1 MDTYINMLKCTIYG
15 SIINNSVS
23 VLKKKKLRREKERDF
38 LLCDGFI
45 HDEG

>member
-23 VLKKKKLRREKERDF
+23 VLKKKEIEARERERF
-38 LLCDGFI
+38 FI
-45 HDEG
+45 M